1 MESEAIAEIRRTIIK
16 PKRRYGRQINAENCK
31 GGKLFLKFNLC
42 SILRTFDSKAG
53 K

>member
-31 GGKLFLKFNLC
+31 GGSENYFRSLIFVPY
-42 SILRTFDSKAG
+42 
-53 K
+53 